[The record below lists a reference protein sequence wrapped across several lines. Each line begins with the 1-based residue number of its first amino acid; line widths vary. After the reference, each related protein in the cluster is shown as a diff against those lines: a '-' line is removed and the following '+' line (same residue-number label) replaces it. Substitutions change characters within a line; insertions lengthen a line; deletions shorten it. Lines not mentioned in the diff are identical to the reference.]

1 VNAGF
6 SNLSYLKDRLL
17 LASDASGSDL
27 DDAVLALGRAVA
39 GLFESE
45 CDRTFGRAVN
55 AVYEAPADRDYVI
68 VPRYPLESVT
78 SAEVRDNLVDG
89 WRAADL
95 LNILPLAGV
104 VYFVGDIGVYGSTA
118 RITYTGGYWWDETEN
133 NTGTQPAGSTIIPQG
148 LVLLWVQFCKYLWD
162 RSSIEN
168 SAKAGFA
175 SELEKFIT
183 KESDLPEF
191 VKRGLMPYRRMAA

>member
-1 VNAGF
+1 MNAGF